1 MAEEILRM
9 TNITKRFAGITALD
23 RVEFSCNKGE
33 VHILAGE
40 NGAGKSTI
48 LKILAGIHQADE
60 GEIYFH
66 GKKVTIKSP
75 EHSQKMGIAMVFQE
89 LTLVGEM
96 TVAENVYLNQ
106 EPVNALGMIDKKKI
120 HEEIEKAMDKY
131 GIHVDPDALVSTLP
145 VAKQQMVE
153 ILKILVRDPEL
164 IILDEPTSA
173 LAKKEVVQ
181 LYQII
186 HNLLDNGKTI
196 IFISHRLEEL
206 FELGDRITVFKDG
219 HYVGTRDMKEMN
231 EDELIKMMVGRS
243 LTNIFPPPVCEP
255 DYSKVVFEAKNLTDN
270 DGKLKDV
277 SFQVFK
283 GEVLGIAGLQGH
295 GQTELLNAISGLY
308 PLTKGEIIV
317 NGKTEK
323 IKSASQAIQCGVALV
338 PADRKRQG
346 LMLELSNRHN
356 LAVSSMKKRMNGPFI
371 DQKAETS
378 FAEDMVKRLSIKLG
392 GLELPVSSL
401 SGGNQQKIVLGKELA
416 TEPRVI
422 LFDEPTRGIDVEAKR
437 EFYQIMHEL
446 AAQGVAVIMNSSDMM
461 EVIGMSS
468 RVIVMYEGRISGT
481 LQKEELSEELIMQ
494 FGMGMK
500 KERTKEET
508 EG

>member
-1 MAEEILRM
+1 MIDEKEDPEEI
-9 TNITKRFAGITALD
+9 K
-23 RVEFSCNKGE
+23 
-33 VHILAGE
+33 
-40 NGAGKSTI
+40 
-48 LKILAGIHQADE
+48 
-60 GEIYFH
+60 
-66 GKKVTIKSP
+66 
-75 EHSQKMGIAMVFQE
+75 
-89 LTLVGEM
+89 
-96 TVAENVYLNQ
+96 
-106 EPVNALGMIDKKKI
+106 
-120 HEEIEKAMDKY
+120 KAMDKY
-131 GIHVDPDALVSTLP
+131 GIHIDPDALVSTLP

-186 HNLLDNGKTI
+186 RNLLNNGKTI

-219 HYVGTRDMKEMN
+219 HYVGTRDMKDMN

-295 GQTELLNAISGLY
+295 GQTELLNAVSGLY
-308 PLTKGEIIV
+308 PLVKGEIIV
-317 NGKTEK
+317 NGKSEK

-371 DQKAETS
+371 DQKAESS

-401 SGGNQQKIVLGKELA
+401 SGGNQQK
-416 TEPRVI
+416 
-422 LFDEPTRGIDVEAKR
+422 
-437 EFYQIMHEL
+437 
-446 AAQGVAVIMNSSDMM
+446 NSTWK
-461 EVIGMSS
+461 
-468 RVIVMYEGRISGT
+468 GT
-481 LQKEELSEELIMQ
+481 CN
-494 FGMGMK
+494 
-500 KERTKEET
+500 RA
-508 EG
+508 

>member
-120 HEEIEKAMDKY
+120 HEEIKKAMDKY
-131 GIHVDPDALVSTLP
+131 GIHIDPDALVSTLP

-186 HNLLDNGKTI
+186 HNLLNNGKTI
-196 IFISHRLEEL
+196 IFSSHRLEEL

-219 HYVGTRDMKEMN
+219 HYVGTRDMKDMN

-295 GQTELLNAISGLY
+295 GQTELLNAVSGLY
-308 PLTKGEIIV
+308 PLVKGEIIV
-317 NGKTEK
+317 NGKSEK

-371 DQKAETS
+371 DQKAESS

-416 TEPRVI
+416 TEPKVI

>member
-1 MAEEILRM
+1 MLDIKFVRENPDVVKENIKKKFQDQKLPLVDEVLELDSQNRAAIAEAQELRTQRNALSKQVGMLMGQAKKDPSKLQEAEEAKAKVKA
-9 TNITKRFAGITALD
+9 NAD
-23 RVEFSCNKGE
+23 R
-33 VHILAGE
+33 LA
-40 NGAGKSTI
+40 
-48 LKILAGIHQADE
+48 
-60 GEIYFH
+60 
-66 GKKVTIKSP
+66 
-75 EHSQKMGIAMVFQE
+75 E
-89 LTLVGEM
+89 L
-96 TVAENVYLNQ
+96 
-106 EPVNALGMIDKKKI
+106 
-120 HEEIEKAMDKY
+120 
-131 GIHVDPDALVSTLP
+131 
-145 VAKQQMVE
+145 
-153 ILKILVRDPEL
+153 
-164 IILDEPTSA
+164 
-173 LAKKEVVQ
+173 
-181 LYQII
+181 
-186 HNLLDNGKTI
+186 
-196 IFISHRLEEL
+196 
-206 FELGDRITVFKDG
+206 
-219 HYVGTRDMKEMN
+219 
-231 EDELIKMMVGRS
+231 
-243 LTNIFPPPVCEP
+243 
-255 DYSKVVFEAKNLTDN
+255 EA
-270 DGKLKDV
+270 V

-295 GQTELLNAISGLY
+295 GQTELLNAVSGLY
-308 PLTKGEIIV
+308 PLVKGEIIV
-317 NGKTEK
+317 NGKSEK

-371 DQKAETS
+371 DQKAESS

-416 TEPRVI
+416 TEPKVI

>member
-1 MAEEILRM
+1 
-9 TNITKRFAGITALD
+9 
-23 RVEFSCNKGE
+23 
-33 VHILAGE
+33 
-40 NGAGKSTI
+40 
-48 LKILAGIHQADE
+48 
-60 GEIYFH
+60 
-66 GKKVTIKSP
+66 
-75 EHSQKMGIAMVFQE
+75 
-89 LTLVGEM
+89 
-96 TVAENVYLNQ
+96 
-106 EPVNALGMIDKKKI
+106 
-120 HEEIEKAMDKY
+120 MDKY

-219 HYVGTRDMKEMN
+219 HYVGTRDMKDMN

-416 TEPRVI
+416 TEPKVI

>member
-1 MAEEILRM
+1 
-9 TNITKRFAGITALD
+9 
-23 RVEFSCNKGE
+23 
-33 VHILAGE
+33 
-40 NGAGKSTI
+40 
-48 LKILAGIHQADE
+48 
-60 GEIYFH
+60 
-66 GKKVTIKSP
+66 
-75 EHSQKMGIAMVFQE
+75 
-89 LTLVGEM
+89 
-96 TVAENVYLNQ
+96 
-106 EPVNALGMIDKKKI
+106 
-120 HEEIEKAMDKY
+120 MDKY

-401 SGGNQQKIVLGKELA
+401 SGGNQQKIVIAKWFMGNPDLL
-416 TEPRVI
+416 I
-422 LFDEPTRGIDVEAKR
+422 MDEPTRGIDVGAK
-437 EFYQIMHEL
+437 HEIYE
-446 AAQGVAVIMNSSDMM
+446 IMNDLAKQGKAIIMISSEMT
-461 EVIGMSS
+461 EILRMSD
-468 RVIVMYEGRISGT
+468 RIIIMCEGKVTGCIDISEAT
-481 LQKEELSEELIMQ
+481 QENIMDKTTMLNKS
-494 FGMGMK
+494 FFPGNSCLASG
-500 KERTKEET
+500 
-508 EG
+508 

>member
-356 LAVSSMKKRMNGPFI
+356 LAVSSMEKKNEWTIYRSESRNPFCGRYG
-371 DQKAETS
+371 KTS
-378 FAEDMVKRLSIKLG
+378 F
-392 GLELPVSSL
+392 
-401 SGGNQQKIVLGKELA
+401 
-416 TEPRVI
+416 
-422 LFDEPTRGIDVEAKR
+422 
-437 EFYQIMHEL
+437 Y
-446 AAQGVAVIMNSSDMM
+446 
-461 EVIGMSS
+461 
-468 RVIVMYEGRISGT
+468 
-481 LQKEELSEELIMQ
+481 
-494 FGMGMK
+494 
-500 KERTKEET
+500 
-508 EG
+508 

>member
-1 MAEEILRM
+1 
-9 TNITKRFAGITALD
+9 
-23 RVEFSCNKGE
+23 
-33 VHILAGE
+33 
-40 NGAGKSTI
+40 
-48 LKILAGIHQADE
+48 
-60 GEIYFH
+60 
-66 GKKVTIKSP
+66 
-75 EHSQKMGIAMVFQE
+75 
-89 LTLVGEM
+89 
-96 TVAENVYLNQ
+96 
-106 EPVNALGMIDKKKI
+106 
-120 HEEIEKAMDKY
+120 MDKY

-317 NGKTEK
+317 NGKTERSK
-323 IKSASQAIQCGVALV
+323 AQARPSSAA
-338 PADRKRQG
+338 
-346 LMLELSNRHN
+346 
-356 LAVSSMKKRMNGPFI
+356 
-371 DQKAETS
+371 
-378 FAEDMVKRLSIKLG
+378 
-392 GLELPVSSL
+392 
-401 SGGNQQKIVLGKELA
+401 
-416 TEPRVI
+416 
-422 LFDEPTRGIDVEAKR
+422 
-437 EFYQIMHEL
+437 
-446 AAQGVAVIMNSSDMM
+446 
-461 EVIGMSS
+461 
-468 RVIVMYEGRISGT
+468 
-481 LQKEELSEELIMQ
+481 
-494 FGMGMK
+494 
-500 KERTKEET
+500 
-508 EG
+508 

>member
-1 MAEEILRM
+1 
-9 TNITKRFAGITALD
+9 
-23 RVEFSCNKGE
+23 
-33 VHILAGE
+33 
-40 NGAGKSTI
+40 
-48 LKILAGIHQADE
+48 
-60 GEIYFH
+60 
-66 GKKVTIKSP
+66 
-75 EHSQKMGIAMVFQE
+75 
-89 LTLVGEM
+89 
-96 TVAENVYLNQ
+96 
-106 EPVNALGMIDKKKI
+106 
-120 HEEIEKAMDKY
+120 MDKY

-401 SGGNQQKIVLGKELA
+401 SGGNQQKVVFAKALL
-416 TEPRVI
+416 TEPSI
-422 LFDEPTRGIDVEAKR
+422 WLCDEPTQAVDVATRQEIHRLLKEEAKKGKAVL
-437 EFYQIMHEL
+437 YVSSDLTEL
-446 AAQGVAVIMNSSDMM
+446 LEVADEVAVMAYGKVRKTFENKDLKPTD
-461 EVIGMSS
+461 VLACC
-468 RVIVMYEGRISGT
+468 YEAER
-481 LQKEELSEELIMQ
+481 EEND
-494 FGMGMK
+494 
-500 KERTKEET
+500 R
-508 EG
+508 

>member
-1 MAEEILRM
+1 MW
-9 TNITKRFAGITALD
+9 
-23 RVEFSCNKGE
+23 E
-33 VHILAGE
+33 V
-40 NGAGKSTI
+40 
-48 LKILAGIHQADE
+48 
-60 GEIYFH
+60 
-66 GKKVTIKSP
+66 
-75 EHSQKMGIAMVFQE
+75 
-89 LTLVGEM
+89 LV
-96 TVAENVYLNQ
+96 
-106 EPVNALGMIDKKKI
+106 
-120 HEEIEKAMDKY
+120 
-131 GIHVDPDALVSTLP
+131 
-145 VAKQQMVE
+145 
-153 ILKILVRDPEL
+153 
-164 IILDEPTSA
+164 
-173 LAKKEVVQ
+173 
-181 LYQII
+181 
-186 HNLLDNGKTI
+186 
-196 IFISHRLEEL
+196 
-206 FELGDRITVFKDG
+206 
-219 HYVGTRDMKEMN
+219 
-231 EDELIKMMVGRS
+231 
-243 LTNIFPPPVCEP
+243 TNIFPPPVCEP

-416 TEPRVI
+416 TEPKVI

>member
-401 SGGNQQKIVLGKELA
+401 SGGNQQKVCLA
-416 TEPRVI
+416 KAFALEPKF
-422 LFDEPTRGIDVEAKR
+422 LFVSEPTRGIDVGAKSLVLDALKQFNK
-437 EFYQIMHEL
+437 EHGVTVVMISSEL
-446 AAQGVAVIMNSSDMM
+446 
-461 EVIGMSS
+461 
-468 RVIVMYEGRISGT
+468 
-481 LQKEELSEELIMQ
+481 EELRTTCDRIAIVSGGKIAGILPATESSEE
-494 FGMGMK
+494 FGMLMVSQVK
-500 KERTKEET
+500 
-508 EG
+508 